1 MSAGPRSWLGSL
13 AANAEVRATAIS
25 RLIALAGA
33 PVTLYLAATRL
44 RPNDQG
50 WYFVAVNIVAFAQL
64 CELGLGTIIVQFAS
78 HEWPRLRWGR
88 GGGLEGDP
96 SARDSIAA
104 LLVTA
109 TRWFGLAAIVL
120 FAIAGI
126 GGALI
131 FGSNLAGSRVGFTI
145 LWCGFVS
152 VTALYLLAIPFV
164 CVSEGCGDL
173 LAVQRMRAWQAGAVL
188 LALWTGITLSGP
200 LAAAWLA
207 ATAQFFVAAAWLFM
221 RHRGLLRAPR
231 TLPARLL
238 DSVKGLAAR
247 YRTEQARSAQ
257 LWIALWLA
265 PQLLAPVLLRV
276 RGGDEAG
283 RLGITLAVATG
294 PLTLGLAWL
303 HGRYPSFGA
312 MVAEGKTGEFDRLA
326 RRATKDACLVFAA
339 LCIAIVALVMLLQR
353 FAPSIGIRFLAPL
366 YVAALMAGN
375 LANLLLQAMAG
386 WLRAFRDDAIAAPIV
401 GGAAAVVISSA
412 AAGTMGGVNLMS
424 VVFAASSLLIAVP
437 LAFAHYRRVR
447 SERLR
452 HGDQAPPP
460 SH

>member
-1 MSAGPRSWLGSL
+1 LNAGPRRWLSSFAGD
-13 AANAEVRATAIS
+13 AGVRATALS

-44 RPNDQG
+44 PPNEQG
-50 WYFVAVNIVAFAQL
+50 WYFVAVNIVAFAQV

-88 GGGLEGDP
+88 NGGLEGDP

-109 TRWFGLAAIVL
+109 TRWFGVAAILL

-131 FGSNLAGSRVGFTI
+131 FGSNLGGSRLGFTI
-145 LWCGFVS
+145 FWCGFVS
-152 VTALYLLAIPFV
+152 VTALYLLVIPFV

-173 LAVQRMRAWQAGAVL
+173 LAVQRMRAWQAAAVL

-207 ATAQFFVAAAWLFM
+207 ATAQFLVAAIWLFA

-238 DSVKGLAAR
+238 DSVKGLAVR
-247 YRTEQARSAQ
+247 YRAEQAHSAQ
-257 LWIALWLA
+257 LWLALWLA
-265 PQLLAPVLLRV
+265 PQLLAPVLLRM

-283 RLGITLAVATG
+283 RLGITLAVATA

-312 MVAEGKTGEFDRLA
+312 MVAEGRTQEFDLLA
-326 RRATKDACLVFAA
+326 RRATADASRVFVA
-339 LCIAIVALVMLLQR
+339 LCIMIVGLVVLLQR
-353 FAPSIGIRFLAPL
+353 YVPSIGARFLPPVSL
-366 YVAALMAGN
+366 IALMAGN
-375 LANLLLQAMAG
+375 FGGLLLQAMAG
-386 WLRAFRDDAIAAPIV
+386 WLRAYRDDAIAAPIV
-401 GGAAAVVISSA
+401 GGAVAVVISSA
-412 AAGTMGGVNLMS
+412 VAGTVGGANLMS
-424 VVFAASSLLIAVP
+424 AVFAGSTLFVAVP
-437 LAFAHYRRVR
+437 LAAAHFVRVR
-447 SERLR
+447 RKRL
-452 HGDQAPPP
+452 A
-460 SH
+460 S